1 LFQQPQKGEFHYW
14 LKIFGPNQMGTKE
27 FQWPSNGQIFWVA
40 QNYRMVIEIGL
51 ITTKLVETV
60 GD

>member
-1 LFQQPQKGEFHYW
+1 
-14 LKIFGPNQMGTKE
+14 MGTKE

-40 QNYRMVIEIGL
+40 QNYRMVTEIGL

>member
-1 LFQQPQKGEFHYW
+1 LAQIKWEPKNF
-14 LKIFGPNQMGTKE
+14 
-27 FQWPSNGQIFWVA
+27 NGQIFWVA